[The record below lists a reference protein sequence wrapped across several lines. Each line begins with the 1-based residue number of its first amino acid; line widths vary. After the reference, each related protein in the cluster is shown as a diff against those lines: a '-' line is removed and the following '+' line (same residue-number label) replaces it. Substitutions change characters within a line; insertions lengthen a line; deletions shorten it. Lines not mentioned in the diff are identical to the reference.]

1 MSDSKNQPAAAAG
14 AAATNPDGTPRQQQP
29 NRRLQATQAQ
39 VDEVVDIMRVNVE
52 KVLERDQKLTA
63 LDDRAD
69 ALQFGASQFEKSA
82 GALKSKY
89 ACQNMKMTIIMCV
102 SFGLFVLGVGY
113 YYYNSMQQAAQFM
126 GGGGGGQVNNY
137 VPQQMPPQQQQQQPQ
152 SFITQAIQQ
161 QQVHH

>member
-1 MSDSKNQPAAAAG
+1 MSDPKNQAAAG
-14 AAATNPDGTPRQQQP
+14 PATNPDGTPRQQQP

-39 VDEVVDIMRVNVE
+39 VDEVVDIMRINVE

-102 SFGLFVLGVGY
+102 VFGLFVLGVGY
-113 YYYNSMQQAAQFM
+113 YYYNSMKQATQFI
-126 GGGGGGQVNNY
+126 GGGGGGAVNY
-137 VPQQMPPQQQQQQPQ
+137 VPQQVQPQQPPPQQQQPGY
-152 SFITQAIQQ
+152 ITQALQQ
-161 QQVHH
+161 QAQR